1 MKTVLLVASV
11 ASAIAA
17 SANAGFLGFTGFTYI
32 ASNGNRVIDVFAV
45 VSNSSDKLLNVY
57 NANITNNA
65 GAAGATFFTQLSGL
79 GNTATRGWQPSLG
92 SSTRSNIVDSFMTIG
107 VNGGAPDY
115 GQYYA
120 SAGTGADG
128 GFTSGWSTL
137 GNTIPANAG
146 WFLSPPTLPDSIAES
161 LTGLTGTRVNLGP
174 AGQDSNLGIWCAHMV
189 MSGDTTS
196 CLWGATAA
204 IKDGVTG
211 LVSSGSVT
219 AGQLIPAPGAIA
231 LMGLAGFAARRRRA

>member
-1 MKTVLLVASV
+1 MKTVLLVASA

-17 SANAGFLGFTGFTYI
+17 SANAGFLGFTGFSYI

-65 GAAGATFFTQLSGL
+65 GVGGATFFTQQAG
-79 GNTATRGWQPSLG
+79 TATRGWKPDAG

-107 VNGGAPDY
+107 VDGGAPY
-115 GQYYA
+115 EGQYYA

-137 GNTIPANAG
+137 GTTVPANAG
-146 WFLSPPTLPDSIAES
+146 WFLSPPTLPDGGAATLS
-161 LTGLTGTRVNLGP
+161 GMTGTRINLGP
-174 AGQDSNLGIWCAHMV
+174 AGADSNLGIWCAHMV

-204 IKDGVTG
+204 VKDGVTG
-211 LVSSGSVT
+211 LVSSGSVA

-231 LMGLAGFAARRRRA
+231 LLGLAGFAARRRRA

>member
-1 MKTVLLVASV
+1 MKTVLFVASA

-17 SANAGFLGFTGFTYI
+17 SANAGFLGFTGFSYI

-65 GAAGATFFTQLSGL
+65 GVGGATFFTQQAG
-79 GNTATRGWQPSLG
+79 TATRGWKPDAG

-107 VNGGAPDY
+107 VDGGAPY
-115 GQYYA
+115 EGQYYA

-137 GNTIPANAG
+137 GTTVPANAG
-146 WFLSPPTLPDSIAES
+146 WFLSPPTLPDGGAATLS
-161 LTGLTGTRVNLGP
+161 GMTGTRINLGP
-174 AGQDSNLGIWCAHMV
+174 AGADSNLGIWCAHMV

-204 IKDGVTG
+204 VKDGVTG
-211 LVSSGSVT
+211 LVSSGSVA

-231 LMGLAGFAARRRRA
+231 LLGLAGFAARRRRA

>member
-1 MKTVLLVASV
+1 MKTVLLVASA

-17 SANAGFLGFTGFTYI
+17 SANAGFLGFTGFSYI

-45 VSNSSDKLLNVY
+45 VSNASDKLLNVY

-65 GAAGATFFTQLSGL
+65 GAGGATFFTQQAGL
-79 GNTATRGWQPSLG
+79 ATRGWKPDAAT
-92 SSTRSNIVDSFMTIG
+92 SSRSNTVDSFMTIG
-107 VNGGAPDY
+107 VDGGAPY
-115 GQYYA
+115 EGQYYA
-120 SAGTGADG
+120 SAATGADG
-128 GFTSGWSTL
+128 GFTFGWSTL
-137 GNTIPANAG
+137 GNTVPANAG

-161 LTGLTGTRVNLGP
+161 LTGMTGTRVNLGP

-204 IKDGVTG
+204 VKDGNTG
-211 LVSSGSVT
+211 LVSTGSVA
-219 AGQLIPAPGAIA
+219 AGELIPAPGAIA
-231 LMGLAGFAARRRRA
+231 LLGLAGFASRRRRA

>member
-1 MKTVLLVASV
+1 MKTVLLVASA

-17 SANAGFLGFTGFTYI
+17 SANAGFLGFTGFSYI

-45 VSNSSDKLLNVY
+45 VSNASDKLLNVY

-65 GAAGATFFTQLSGL
+65 GAGGATFFTQQAGL
-79 GNTATRGWQPSLG
+79 ATRGWKPDAAT
-92 SSTRSNIVDSFMTIG
+92 SSRSNTVDSFMTIG
-107 VNGGAPDY
+107 VDGGAPY
-115 GQYYA
+115 EGQYYA
-120 SAGTGADG
+120 SANTGADG
-128 GFTSGWSTL
+128 GFTFGWSTL
-137 GNTIPANAG
+137 GNTVPANAG

-161 LTGLTGTRVNLGP
+161 LTGMTGTRVNLGP

-204 IKDGVTG
+204 VKDGNTG
-211 LVSSGSVT
+211 LVSTGSVA
-219 AGQLIPAPGAIA
+219 AGELIPAPGAIA
-231 LMGLAGFAARRRRA
+231 LLGLAGFASRRRRA

>member
-65 GAAGATFFTQLSGL
+65 GAAGATFFTQQAG
-79 GNTATRGWQPSLG
+79 TATRGWKPDAG

-107 VNGGAPDY
+107 VDGGAPY
-115 GQYYA
+115 EGQYYA

-128 GFTSGWSTL
+128 NFTNWSSLAPTV
-137 GNTIPANAG
+137 PVNAG
-146 WFLSPPTLPDSIAES
+146 WFLSPPTLPDNVAES
-161 LTGLTGTRVNLGP
+161 MSGMTGTRVNTGT
-174 AGQDSNLGIWCAHMV
+174 AGTSNLGIWCAHLV
-189 MSGDTTS
+189 MAPGSASVFWGGTS
-196 CLWGATAA
+196 AV
-204 IKDGVTG
+204 KDGVTG
-211 LVSSGSVT
+211 ATVTTTATPTNLLVV
-219 AGQLIPAPGAIA
+219 PAPGALA
-231 LMGLAGFAARRRRA
+231 LLGIAGFSSRRRRA

>member
-65 GAAGATFFTQLSGL
+65 GAAGATFFTQQATL
-79 GNTATRGWQPSLG
+79 ATRGWKPDATTSN
-92 SSTRSNIVDSFMTIG
+92 RSNTVDSFMTIG
-107 VNGGAPDY
+107 VDGGTTY
-115 GQYYA
+115 MGQYYA
-120 SAGTGADG
+120 AANTSPDG
-128 GFTSGWSTL
+128 GFTSGWSSL
-137 GNTIPANAG
+137 DNTIPTNAG
-146 WFLSPPTLPDSIAES
+146 WFLTPPTLPDSTAES

-189 MSGDTTS
+189 MDGSTTS

>member
-1 MKTVLLVASV
+1 MKTVLFVASV

-17 SANAGFLGFTGFTYI
+17 SANAGFLGFTGFSYI

-45 VSNSSDKLLNVY
+45 VSNASDKLLNVY

-65 GAAGATFFTQLSGL
+65 GAGGATFFTQQATL
-79 GNTATRGWQPSLG
+79 ATRGWKPDATTSN
-92 SSTRSNIVDSFMTIG
+92 RSNTVDSFMTIG
-107 VNGGAPDY
+107 VNTGAPEY

-120 SAGTGADG
+120 SQGTGADG
-128 GFTSGWSTL
+128 GFTFGWSTL
-137 GNTIPANAG
+137 GNTVPANAG

-189 MSGDTTS
+189 MDGSTTS

>member
-1 MKTVLLVASV
+1 MKTVLFVASV

-17 SANAGFLGFTGFTYI
+17 SANAGFLGFTGFSYI

-45 VSNSSDKLLNVY
+45 VSNASDKLLNVY

-65 GAAGATFFTQLSGL
+65 GAGGATFFTQQAGL
-79 GNTATRGWQPSLG
+79 ATRGWKPDAAT
-92 SSTRSNIVDSFMTIG
+92 SSRSNTVDSFMTIG
-107 VNGGAPDY
+107 VDGGAAY
-115 GQYYA
+115 MGQYYA
-120 SAGTGADG
+120 SAATGADG

-161 LTGLTGTRVNLGP
+161 LSGMTGTRVNLGP
-174 AGQDSNLGIWCAHMV
+174 AGQDGTLGVWCAHMV
-189 MSGDTTS
+189 MDGNTTS

-204 IKDGVTG
+204 VKDGVTG

>member
-1 MKTVLLVASV
+1 MKTVLLVASA

-17 SANAGFLGFTGFTYI
+17 SANAGFLGFTGFSYI

-45 VSNSSDKLLNVY
+45 VSNASDKLLNVY

-65 GAAGATFFTQLSGL
+65 GAGGATFFTQQAGL
-79 GNTATRGWQPSLG
+79 ATRGWKPDAAT
-92 SSTRSNIVDSFMTIG
+92 SSRSNTVDSFMTIG
-107 VNGGAPDY
+107 VDGGAPY
-115 GQYYA
+115 EGQYYA
-120 SAGTGADG
+120 SAATGADG
-128 GFTSGWSTL
+128 GFTFGWSTL
-137 GNTIPANAG
+137 GNTVPANAG

-161 LTGLTGTRVNLGP
+161 LTGMTGTRVNLGP

-204 IKDGVTG
+204 VKDGLTG

-219 AGQLIPAPGAIA
+219 AGELIPAPGAIA
-231 LMGLAGFAARRRRA
+231 LLGLAGFASRRRRA

>member
-1 MKTVLLVASV
+1 MKTVLLVASA

-17 SANAGFLGFTGFTYI
+17 SANAGFLGFTGFSYI

-45 VSNSSDKLLNVY
+45 VSNASDKLLNVY

-65 GAAGATFFTQLSGL
+65 GAGGATFFTQQAGL
-79 GNTATRGWQPSLG
+79 ATRGWKPDAAT
-92 SSTRSNIVDSFMTIG
+92 SSRSNIVDSFMTIG
-107 VNGGAPDY
+107 VDGGAPY
-115 GQYYA
+115 EGQYYA
-120 SAGTGADG
+120 SAATGADG
-128 GFTSGWSTL
+128 GFTFGWSTL
-137 GNTIPANAG
+137 GNTVPANAG

-161 LTGLTGTRVNLGP
+161 LTGMTGTRVNLGP

-204 IKDGVTG
+204 VKDGLTG

-219 AGQLIPAPGAIA
+219 AGELIPAPGAIA
-231 LMGLAGFAARRRRA
+231 LLGLAGFASRRRRA

>member
-1 MKTVLLVASV
+1 MKTVLLVASA

-17 SANAGFLGFTGFTYI
+17 SANAGFLGFTGFSYI

-65 GAAGATFFTQLSGL
+65 GVGGATFFTQQVG
-79 GNTATRGWQPSLG
+79 TATRGWKPDAG

-107 VNGGAPDY
+107 VDGGAPYD

-146 WFLSPPTLPDSIAES
+146 WFLSPPTLPDGVAAS
-161 LTGLTGTRVNLGP
+161 LSGMTGTRINLGP
-174 AGQDSNLGIWCAHMV
+174 AGADSNLGIWCAHLV
-189 MSGDTTS
+189 MSGSTTS

-204 IKDGVTG
+204 VKDGLTTLVTT
-211 LVSSGSVT
+211 GSV
-219 AGQLIPAPGAIA
+219 AGGELIPAPGAIA

>member
-1 MKTVLLVASV
+1 MKTVLLVASA

-17 SANAGFLGFTGFTYI
+17 SANAGFLGYTGFSYI
-32 ASNGNRVIDVFAV
+32 ASNGNRDIDVYAV

-65 GAAGATFFTQLSGL
+65 GVGGATFFTQQAG
-79 GNTATRGWQPSLG
+79 TATRGWKPDAG

-107 VNGGAPDY
+107 VDGGAPY
-115 GQYYA
+115 EGQYYA

-137 GNTIPANAG
+137 GTTVPANAG
-146 WFLSPPTLPDSIAES
+146 WFLSPPTLPDGGAATLS
-161 LTGLTGTRVNLGP
+161 GMTGTRINLGP
-174 AGQDSNLGIWCAHMV
+174 AGADSNLGIWCAHMV

-204 IKDGVTG
+204 VKDGVTG
-211 LVSSGSVT
+211 LVSSGSVA

-231 LMGLAGFAARRRRA
+231 LLGLAGFAARRRRA

>member
-1 MKTVLLVASV
+1 MKTVLLVASA

-17 SANAGFLGFTGFTYI
+17 SANAGFLGFTGFSYI

-45 VSNSSDKLLNVY
+45 VSNASDKLLNVY

-65 GAAGATFFTQLSGL
+65 GAGGATFFTQQTGL
-79 GNTATRGWQPSLG
+79 ATRGWKPDAAT
-92 SSTRSNIVDSFMTIG
+92 SSRSNIVDSFMTIG
-107 VNGGAPDY
+107 VDGGAPY
-115 GQYYA
+115 EGQYYA
-120 SAGTGADG
+120 SAATGADG
-128 GFTSGWSTL
+128 GFTFGWSTL
-137 GNTIPANAG
+137 GNTVPANAG

-161 LTGLTGTRVNLGP
+161 LTGMTGTRVNLGP

-204 IKDGVTG
+204 VKDGLTG

-219 AGQLIPAPGAIA
+219 AGELIPAPGAIA
-231 LMGLAGFAARRRRA
+231 LLGLAGFASRRRRA

>member
-1 MKTVLLVASV
+1 MKTVLLVASA

-17 SANAGFLGFTGFTYI
+17 SANAGFLGFTGFSYI

-45 VSNSSDKLLNVY
+45 VSNASDKLLNVY

-65 GAAGATFFTQLSGL
+65 GAGGATFFTQQAGL
-79 GNTATRGWQPSLG
+79 ATRGWKPDAAT
-92 SSTRSNIVDSFMTIG
+92 SSRSNIVDSFMTIG
-107 VNGGAPDY
+107 VDGGAPY
-115 GQYYA
+115 EGQYYA
-120 SAGTGADG
+120 SAATGADG
-128 GFTSGWSTL
+128 GFTFGWSTL
-137 GNTIPANAG
+137 GNTVPANAG

-161 LTGLTGTRVNLGP
+161 LTGMTGTRVNLGP

-204 IKDGVTG
+204 VKDGLTG
-211 LVSSGSVT
+211 LVSSGSVA
-219 AGQLIPAPGAIA
+219 AGELIPAPGAIA
-231 LMGLAGFAARRRRA
+231 LLGLAGFASRRRRA

>member
-1 MKTVLLVASV
+1 MKTVLLVASA

-17 SANAGFLGFTGFTYI
+17 SANAGFLGFTGFSYI

-65 GAAGATFFTQLSGL
+65 GVGGATFFTQQAG
-79 GNTATRGWQPSLG
+79 TATRGWKPDAG

-107 VNGGAPDY
+107 VDGGAPYD

-146 WFLSPPTLPDSIAES
+146 WFLSPPTLPDGGAAS
-161 LTGLTGTRVNLGP
+161 LSGMTGTRIDLGP
-174 AGQDSNLGIWCAHMV
+174 AGADSNLGVWCAHLV
-189 MSGDTTS
+189 MSGSTTS
-196 CLWGATAA
+196 SLWGATAA
-204 IKDGVTG
+204 VKDGITTLVT
-211 LVSSGSVT
+211 SGSV
-219 AGQLIPAPGAIA
+219 AGGELIPAPGAIA

>member
-65 GAAGATFFTQLSGL
+65 GAAGATFFTQQSG
-79 GNTATRGWQPSLG
+79 TATRGWKPDAG

-107 VNGGAPDY
+107 VDGGTTY
-115 GQYYA
+115 MGQYYA

-128 GFTSGWSTL
+128 GFTFGWSTL
-137 GNTIPANAG
+137 GNTVPANAG

-174 AGQDSNLGIWCAHMV
+174 AGQDSNLGIWCAHLV
-189 MSGDTTS
+189 MDGSTTS

>member
-1 MKTVLLVASV
+1 MKTVLFVASV

-65 GAAGATFFTQLSGL
+65 GAAGATFFTQQTGT
-79 GNTATRGWQPSLG
+79 GTRGWKPDAG

-107 VNGGAPDY
+107 VNTGAPEY

-146 WFLSPPTLPDSIAES
+146 WFLSPPTLPDSVAES
-161 LTGLTGTRVNLGP
+161 LSGMTGTRVNLGP
-174 AGQDSNLGIWCAHMV
+174 AGQDGTLGVWCAHMV
-189 MSGDTTS
+189 LS
-196 CLWGATAA
+196 
-204 IKDGVTG
+204 
-211 LVSSGSVT
+211 
-219 AGQLIPAPGAIA
+219 LIHI
-231 LMGLAGFAARRRRA
+231 

>member
-1 MKTVLLVASV
+1 MKTVLLVASA

-17 SANAGFLGFTGFTYI
+17 SANAGFLGFTGFSYI

-45 VSNSSDKLLNVY
+45 VSNASDKLLNVY

-65 GAAGATFFTQLSGL
+65 GAGGATFFTQQATL
-79 GNTATRGWQPSLG
+79 ATRGWKPDAATSN
-92 SSTRSNIVDSFMTIG
+92 RSNTIDSFMTIG
-107 VNGGAPDY
+107 VDGGAQSY
-115 GQYYA
+115 GDYYA
-120 SAGTGADG
+120 SAATGADG
-128 GFTSGWSTL
+128 GFTFGWSTL
-137 GNTIPANAG
+137 GNTVPANAG

-189 MSGDTTS
+189 MDGSTTS